1 MGMKSGCEDSEE
13 QHNSGTRQYDLM
25 NLESKKRGL
34 ITNFHKLLKF
44 KSNFFDSVNFELPT

>member
-1 MGMKSGCEDSEE
+1 MKSGCEDSEE